1 MTNPN
6 DPHTEHEQRISERN
20 RKALAY
26 LDALRDEEER
36 EEKMKCRRL
45 GCLVVLVFN
54 VLFWTAC
61 WLFLRNLGEL

>member
-1 MTNPN
+1 MNPS
-6 DPHTEHEQRISERN
+6 DPHTPDDQRIQERN

-36 EEKMKCRRL
+36 EDRLKCRAL
-45 GCLVVLVFN
+45 GCLFVLIFN
-54 VLFWTAC
+54 AIFWTAV